1 MNLDFIYILFVS
13 ECKKKIEYPYHHA
26 LNLLVLFFTTP
37 KMQKKKF
44 GSFGC
49 QKKNTG
55 ALQQS
60 LGKNALLVTLPQ
72 EKDQNLLAAVKPPP
86 RGRYCEP

>member
-1 MNLDFIYILFVS
+1 MQKKNRISIASCFKFISFVF
-13 ECKKKIEYPYHHA
+13 YD
-26 LNLLVLFFTTP
+26 P
-37 KMQKKKF
+37 KNAKKKF